1 MAQLD
6 GSFYLQSQGPD
17 VLGGFERGMRL
28 GEMVRQRKAQELEQQ
43 KQNDIKDAYNSGYE
57 TRPDGSSFFN
67 PQRVS
72 EYLKSKGLGLEA
84 QKFSSDYQAQQA
96 AQLKSQLDNQYNQSA
111 VVSSLLGTVR
121 DQQTYDAAKAQAMK
135 LGIPGVDQ
143 LPPQYSPQI
152 IDGLKAQYGKGSM
165 SYKDQLDDS
174 RKREEAQ
181 ARLAELQDKRIER
194 KEAAANK
201 LTVGQEA
208 ADREIGKDYANMS
221 ANNASF
227 EKNLQRLNDAEAL
240 IKKRQEDFSLIP
252 TSGKIIGRIPDFLTP
267 EENTFIR
274 QEVQGAAQSSL
285 KAALGSQ
292 FTEKEGERIMA
303 AAYDEKLSPEAN
315 LKKIALAK
323 KELLSS
329 KAQKDAMLKEF
340 EKSGSISKFKSGQS
354 QQALDPQDQE
364 AWTWAQQ
371 NKSDPRAPQIIE
383 KIKGKYG
390 L

>member
-240 IKKRQEDFSLIP
+240 IKATEDHPGETIGSIRNKALETLAGAKESLSDIE
-252 TSGKIIGRIPDFLTP
+252 GKMLDKATVAAESADDFVHRNPWEAVGVAAGLDLLIGLFIGR
-267 EENTFIR
+267 R
-274 QEVQGAAQSSL
+274 
-285 KAALGSQ
+285 
-292 FTEKEGERIMA
+292 
-303 AAYDEKLSPEAN
+303 
-315 LKKIALAK
+315 
-323 KELLSS
+323 
-329 KAQKDAMLKEF
+329 
-340 EKSGSISKFKSGQS
+340 
-354 QQALDPQDQE
+354 
-364 AWTWAQQ
+364 
-371 NKSDPRAPQIIE
+371 
-383 KIKGKYG
+383 
-390 L
+390 